1 MKFIFMSNKVKT
13 RQEIAD
19 EYGVSTKTL
28 SRWLKKKNL
37 DISSGFVTPK
47 EQNQIY
53 EVFGEPPK
61 K

>member
-1 MKFIFMSNKVKT
+1 MINKVRS

-19 EYGVSTKTL
+19 EYGISTKTL